1 MGYTSGAKI
10 IYDIIDEICA
20 ALIASS
26 GGNWSNGD
34 ATWTTTTK
42 TNENGRRCMKYTNGA
57 EVIYWAFEVS
67 NVQNTWYTA
76 QYGIS
81 PGSLP

>member
-26 GGNWSNGD
+26 GGYWSNGD

-42 TNENGRRCMKYTNGA
+42 TTREWAALY
-57 EVIYWAFEVS
+57 EIYEW
-67 NVQNTWYTA
+67 
-76 QYGIS
+76 G
-81 PGSLP
+81 